1 MHWNEVVTSHIAAV
15 RGRLLYRVG
24 FTLNPKPIYSLPSTN
39 TKWMF
44 LAPGK
49 THLETVD
56 DTEVAAVVGSL
67 VGPGAG
73 ILGQLSMLLPLAC
86 QLLGCLLVT

>member
-1 MHWNEVVTSHIAAV
+1 
-15 RGRLLYRVG
+15 
-24 FTLNPKPIYSLPSTN
+24 
-39 TKWMF
+39 MF